1 MITYIEIRIFTRDSY
16 NLGIFKIVDHI
27 SNIMNLYLFTFVQ
40 MPDSSDNWGVC
51 YPEFDP
57 GEMPEEKVGRIC

>member
-1 MITYIEIRIFTRDSY
+1 
-16 NLGIFKIVDHI
+16 
-27 SNIMNLYLFTFVQ
+27 

-57 GEMPEEKVGRIC
+57 GEMPEEKVGRICYFLGFIGPLDLFLKYMFRRTSTTCRWTGCRSLSSITSG